1 MNDYI
6 ANSTAQFFEHM
17 KSPCCHDNN
26 YSIGDF
32 GSAGNCKC
40 NKCGR
45 VFVKNFSMSWH
56 QTTSGHTTSTLAT
69 STTNSW
75 QNGNITLL

>member
-40 NKCGR
+40 NKCGK
-45 VFVKNFSMSWH
+45 VFIKNFSMSWH
-56 QTTSGHTTSTLAT
+56 QTSSGCSTTWTSTLAIKKYK
-69 STTNSW
+69 SK
-75 QNGNITLL
+75 